1 MLRAA
6 AILAMLG
13 AASGTAA
20 AGEARKVAVGAVDT
34 IGSEGRDTRLL
45 NAVETAIAELDS
57 VALISRKTVR
67 WRLRRAKKAQLEAC
81 EGESHCLG
89 ELGKAVGAD
98 WVVAVDIGGLGDV
111 RLLHLKL
118 VDAASGR
125 ALRSVTSGVREDG
138 SLEPGAL
145 IRLFEP
151 RRYRGTLALSIGVKG
166 ASIFIDG
173 RRVGTAPSGPLPVA
187 VGTHALRVTHPEHR
201 DYVRFVDVGY
211 DEKVALDVKL
221 APLGVVSGRLERN
234 ATSGEDD
241 RGGAAKPW
249 YARWYVITGVA
260 VLAGGA
266 ALVLASQSGSLDFD
280 RERVLGGR

>member
-6 AILAMLG
+6 AVLAILSLAPG
-13 AASGTAA
+13 AAA
-20 AGEARKVAVGAVDT
+20 AGEPRKVAVGAVDT
-34 IGSEGRDTRLL
+34 IGGEGRDTKILD
-45 NAVETAIAELDS
+45 AVETAIAELDS

-81 EGESHCLG
+81 EGESRCLG

-118 VDAASGR
+118 VDASSGR
-125 ALRSVTSGVREDG
+125 ALRSVTSSVRKDG

-151 RRYRGTLALSIGVKG
+151 RHYRGTLALSIGVEG

-173 RRVGTAPSGPLPVA
+173 RRVGTAPSGPLPVD

-211 DEKVALDVKL
+211 GQKVALDVEL
-221 APLGVVSGRLERN
+221 APLGVVSGQLER
-234 ATSGEDD
+234 TGGGGEDG
-241 RGGAAKPW
+241 GGAARPW
-249 YARWYVITGVA
+249 YGRWWVITGVA
-260 VLAGGA
+260 VIAGGA

-280 RERVLGGR
+280 RERVLGSGR